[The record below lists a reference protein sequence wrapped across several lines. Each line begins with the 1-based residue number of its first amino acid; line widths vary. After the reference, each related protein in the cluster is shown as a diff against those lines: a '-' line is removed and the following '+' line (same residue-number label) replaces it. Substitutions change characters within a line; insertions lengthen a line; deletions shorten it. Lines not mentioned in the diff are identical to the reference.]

1 MFRKKTFWIVLLVLA
16 LLGGGG
22 YGAYAYWFAQEQ
34 VVEETTLQTASVTVG
49 DLAIT
54 ADGSGVLVASS
65 EVALAF
71 DSSGTL
77 MELLVEVG
85 DQVQAGDVLG
95 WIDDTDAR
103 NSVVEAELAVLQ
115 AQEALA
121 DAQDV
126 SALEQAVV
134 QAELTVAQAEAN
146 LAAAQ
151 SDLEDLLNW
160 EPDETEVQIAQAD
173 LIVAQASYQ
182 NTLDK
187 VSMREEEL
195 ASTRINLEQAIRN
208 LEEAQVNYA
217 NAMDAARDWENNIE
231 DTRERAAE
239 SLQDAQDS
247 LEIAQA
253 SYDLAM
259 IDSSAI
265 DIQNAKVQVLN
276 AQETLD
282 DLQTPPDEKEIST
295 AQLAVQELEVSL
307 AQARLD
313 LVEAQKALAE
323 AGTPGALAETELTL
337 EQAQLKLESAQA
349 ALDGTTL
356 IAPFSGT
363 VTEIN
368 AQVGETVSDSV
379 LVLAN
384 LNEPL
389 VQFWVEESDLN
400 SVAVGHRVNLVFEA
414 LPDLVYSGEIIAVDP
429 ILVTV
434 SNTSAVQAWASIDT
448 SAHAVDLLGDMNVE
462 VEIVAGETNNALLVP
477 VQALRAVG
485 GEDQYAVFVVQD
497 NGELEMRIVEI
508 GLQDYVNAE
517 VLSGLARGETVS
529 TGETTTSSSSSGE
542 SGTEGAAPAMPGDG
556 MMMPPMMGG

>member
-1 MFRKKTFWIVLLVLA
+1 
-16 LLGGGG
+16 
-22 YGAYAYWFAQEQ
+22 
-34 VVEETTLQTASVTVG
+34 
-49 DLAIT
+49 
-54 ADGSGVLVASS
+54 
-65 EVALAF
+65 
-71 DSSGTL
+71 
-77 MELLVEVG
+77 
-85 DQVQAGDVLG
+85 
-95 WIDDTDAR
+95 
-103 NSVVEAELAVLQ
+103 
-115 AQEALA
+115 
-121 DAQDV
+121 
-126 SALEQAVV
+126 
-134 QAELTVAQAEAN
+134 
-146 LAAAQ
+146 
-151 SDLEDLLNW
+151 
-160 EPDETEVQIAQAD
+160 
-173 LIVAQASYQ
+173 
-182 NTLDK
+182 
-187 VSMREEEL
+187 MREGEL

-265 DIQNAKVQVLN
+265 DIQNARVQVLS

-282 DLQTPPDEKEIST
+282 DLQTPPDDEEIAA

-307 AQARLD
+307 AQAKLD
-313 LVEAQKALAE
+313 LADAQKALDE
-323 AGTPGALAETELTL
+323 AGTPDAFAEAELAL
-337 EQAQLKLESAQA
+337 EQAELNLESAQE

-356 IAPFSGT
+356 IAPYAGT

-368 AQVGETVSDSV
+368 AEVGETASDSV

-384 LNEPL
+384 LNEPV

-400 SVAVGHRVNLVFEA
+400 SVAVGHKVNLVFEA
-414 LPDLVYSGEIIAVDP
+414 LPDLTYSGEIVSVDP

-434 SNTSAVQAWASIDT
+434 SSTSAVQAWASIDT
-448 SAHAVDLLGDMNVE
+448 SAHPVGLLGDMNVE
-462 VEIVAGETNNALLVP
+462 VEIVAGEANNALLVP
-477 VQALRAVG
+477 VQALREL

-497 NGELEMRIVEI
+497 DGELEMRMVEV

-517 VLSGLARGETVS
+517 VLSGLERGETVS
-529 TGETTTSSSSSGE
+529 VGETTTSSSSSSE
-542 SGTEGAAPAMPGDG
+542 SSTDTAEPGMPGGD